1 MNKNEDIMFLYKK
14 VNMSRSALAY
24 WITNDEFAAEIRKLK
39 GSNTTISE
47 RVVFDIMQ
55 RIYKAYVELRA
66 VSEQK
71 PDFNYRLAKKGLS
84 SLWFSMTGKRDGWD
98 NT

>member
-1 MNKNEDIMFLYKK
+1 MNKNEDIVFLYKK

-47 RVVFDIMQ
+47 RVVFDIMH
-55 RIYKAYVELRA
+55 RI
-66 VSEQK
+66 
-71 PDFNYRLAKKGLS
+71 
-84 SLWFSMTGKRDGWD
+84 
-98 NT
+98 